1 MYDITK
7 MKVLVVDD
15 NDFMRDLVASML
27 REIGFRE
34 IVHAGDGE
42 AALQKVRSEGPEL
55 ILCDVDMEPMNGLD
69 FVERMRRN
77 QPPPAKQTPVILLT
91 AHSDAEIVQ
100 RAIKLAVNAYIV
112 KPVKR
117 NQLEA
122 RIATV
127 LEKTHGS
134 TSSFGF

>member
-1 MYDITK
+1 MFDITK

-27 REIGFRE
+27 REIGFRD
-34 IVHAGDGE
+34 IFHASDGE
-42 AALQKVRSEGPEL
+42 KALVKNKEVDPHL

-69 FVERMRRN
+69 FVEHLRRTAP
-77 QPPPAKQTPVILLT
+77 PPPANPTPVILLT

-100 RAIKLAVNAYIV
+100 RAIKLGVNAYIV

-127 LEKTHGS
+127 LEKLR
-134 TSSFGF
+134 

>member
-7 MKVLVVDD
+7 IRVLVVDD

-27 REIGFRE
+27 REIGFRD
-34 IVHAGDGE
+34 IFHAADGE
-42 AALQKVRSEGPEL
+42 AALAKTQEVDPGL
-55 ILCDVDMEPMNGLD
+55 IICDVDMEPMNGLD
-69 FVERMRRN
+69 FVEQMRRRA
-77 QPPPAKQTPVILLT
+77 PPPPTPQIPVILLT
-91 AHSDAEIVQ
+91 AHSEAEIVQ
-100 RAIKLAVNAYIV
+100 RAIKLGVSAYVV

-127 LEKTHGS
+127 LEKSRGP
-134 TSSFGF
+134 

>member
-7 MKVLVVDD
+7 MKMLVVDD

-34 IVHAGDGE
+34 IFHAGDGE
-42 AALQKVRSEGPEL
+42 AALLKTKEIGPDM

-69 FVERMRRN
+69 FVEKMRRN
-77 QPPPAKQTPVILLT
+77 APPPPAPQTPVILLT
-91 AHSDAEIVQ
+91 AHSEAEIVQ
-100 RAIKLAVNAYIV
+100 RAIKLGVSAYVV

-127 LEKTHGS
+127 LEKIHGL
-134 TSSFGF
+134 

>member
-7 MKVLVVDD
+7 IKVLVVDD

-34 IVHAGDGE
+34 ISHAADGE
-42 AALQKVRSEGPEL
+42 AALAKAQEVDPGL
-55 ILCDVDMEPMNGLD
+55 IICDVDMEPMNGLD
-69 FVERMRRN
+69 FIEQLRRRA
-77 QPPPAKQTPVILLT
+77 PPPPTPPIPVILLT
-91 AHSDAEIVQ
+91 AHSEAEIVQ
-100 RAIKLAVNAYIV
+100 RAIKLGVNGYVV

-127 LEKTHGS
+127 LERLRGA
-134 TSSFGF
+134 GM

>member
-1 MYDITK
+1 MPVK
-7 MKVLVVDD
+7 EVDP
-15 NDFMRDLVASML
+15 
-27 REIGFRE
+27 
-34 IVHAGDGE
+34 H
-42 AALQKVRSEGPEL
+42 L

-69 FVERMRRN
+69 FVERLRRTAP
-77 QPPPAKQTPVILLT
+77 PPPANPTPVILLT

-100 RAIKLAVNAYIV
+100 RAIKLGVNAYIV

-127 LEKTHGS
+127 LEKLR
-134 TSSFGF
+134 

>member
-1 MYDITK
+1 MYDIAK
-7 MKVLVVDD
+7 IRVLVVDD

-27 REIGFRE
+27 REIGFRD
-34 IVHAGDGE
+34 IFHAADGE
-42 AALQKVRSEGPEL
+42 AALAKTKEVEPGM
-55 ILCDVDMEPMNGLD
+55 IICDVDMEPMNGLD

-127 LEKTHGS
+127 LEKIHG
-134 TSSFGF
+134 SSFGF

>member
-1 MYDITK
+1 MFDIAK

-34 IVHAGDGE
+34 IFHASDGE
-42 AALQKVRSEGPEL
+42 AALSKTREVDPHL

-69 FVERMRRN
+69 FVEHLRRLT
-77 QPPPAKQTPVILLT
+77 PPALGKTPVILLT
-91 AHSDAEIVQ
+91 AHSEAEIVQ
-100 RAIKLAVNAYIV
+100 RAIKIGVNAYVV

-127 LEKTHGS
+127 LEKLQAS
-134 TSSFGF
+134 

>member
-1 MYDITK
+1 MYDITR

-42 AALQKVRSEGPEL
+42 AALQKVKAEGPEL

-69 FVERMRRN
+69 FVERLRRN

-134 TSSFGF
+134 TSKFGL

>member
-1 MYDITK
+1 MYDITR

-15 NDFMRDLVASML
+15 NDFMRDLIASML

-34 IVHAGDGE
+34 IFHASDGA
-42 AALQKVRSEGPEL
+42 AALQKTKEVDPHL

-69 FVERMRRN
+69 FVEQLRRLTP
-77 QPPPAKQTPVILLT
+77 QSIAQTPVILLT
-91 AHSDAEIVQ
+91 AHSEAEIVQ
-100 RAIKLAVNAYIV
+100 RAIKLGVNAYVV

-127 LEKTHGS
+127 LEKLR
-134 TSSFGF
+134 SF

>member
-7 MKVLVVDD
+7 IRVLVVDD

-34 IVHAGDGE
+34 ITHAGDGE
-42 AALQKVRSEGPEL
+42 AALAKVQEVEPGL

-69 FVERMRRN
+69 FVEHLRKRAL
-77 QPPPAKQTPVILLT
+77 PPPTPPTPVILLT
-91 AHSDAEIVQ
+91 SHSEAEIVQ
-100 RAIKLAVNAYIV
+100 RAIKLGVSAYVV

-122 RIATV
+122 RIVTV
-127 LEKTHGS
+127 LEKIRGQA
-134 TSSFGF
+134 FGF

>member
-1 MYDITK
+1 
-7 MKVLVVDD
+7 
-15 NDFMRDLVASML
+15 
-27 REIGFRE
+27 
-34 IVHAGDGE
+34 
-42 AALQKVRSEGPEL
+42 LQKVKSEGPEL

-127 LEKTHGS
+127 LEKVHGS
-134 TSSFGF
+134 TLGKVLGF

>member
-7 MKVLVVDD
+7 MTVLVVDD

-34 IVHAGDGE
+34 IVHASDGE
-42 AALQKVRSEGPEL
+42 AALQKVKQENPSL

-69 FVERMRRN
+69 FVDRLRRT
-77 QPPPAKQTPVILLT
+77 QLPPAKQTPVILLT

-100 RAIKLAVNAYIV
+100 RAIKLGVNAYIV

-127 LEKTHGS
+127 LEKLR
-134 TSSFGF
+134 

>member
-7 MKVLVVDD
+7 MTVLVVDD

-34 IVHAGDGE
+34 IVHAADGE
-42 AALQKVRSEGPEL
+42 AALQKVKAENPSL

-69 FVERMRRN
+69 FVDRLRRT

-100 RAIKLAVNAYIV
+100 RAIKLGVAAYIV

-127 LEKTHGS
+127 LDKIHGY
-134 TSSFGF
+134 T

>member
-1 MYDITK
+1 MYDITR

-15 NDFMRDLVASML
+15 NDFMRDLIASML

-34 IVHAGDGE
+34 IFHAGDGA
-42 AALQKVRSEGPEL
+42 AALQKTKEVDPHL

-69 FVERMRRN
+69 FVGQLRRLT
-77 QPPPAKQTPVILLT
+77 PPSIAQTPVILLT
-91 AHSDAEIVQ
+91 AHSEAEIVQ
-100 RAIKLAVNAYIV
+100 RAIKLGVNAYVV

-127 LEKTHGS
+127 LEKLR
-134 TSSFGF
+134 SF

>member
-7 MKVLVVDD
+7 IKVLVVDD

-34 IVHAGDGE
+34 IFHASDGE
-42 AALQKVRSEGPEL
+42 AALTKVQDVDPGL
-55 ILCDVDMEPMNGLD
+55 IICDVDMEPMNGLD
-69 FVERMRRN
+69 FVEQLRRRAP
-77 QPPPAKQTPVILLT
+77 PPPAMPKPVILLT
-91 AHSDAEIVQ
+91 AHSEAEIVQ
-100 RAIKLAVNAYIV
+100 RAIKLGVNGYVV

-122 RIATV
+122 RIVTV
-127 LEKTHGS
+127 LERMRGI
-134 TSSFGF
+134 

>member
-1 MYDITK
+1 MYDITR

-34 IVHAGDGE
+34 IVHASDGE
-42 AALQKVRSEGPEL
+42 AALGKVKAEGPEL

-100 RAIKLAVNAYIV
+100 RAIKLGVNAYIV

-127 LEKTHGS
+127 LEKIHGY
-134 TSSFGF
+134 

>member
-1 MYDITK
+1 MYDISK
-7 MKVLVVDD
+7 MTVLVVDD

-42 AALQKVRSEGPEL
+42 AALQKVRSDDPEL

-69 FVERMRRN
+69 FVERLRRN
-77 QPPPAKQTPVILLT
+77 QMPPAKQTPVILLT
-91 AHSDAEIVQ
+91 SHSEAEIVQ
-100 RAIKLAVNAYIV
+100 RAIKLGVNAYVV

-127 LEKTHGS
+127 LDKIHGYS
-134 TSSFGF
+134 

>member
-7 MKVLVVDD
+7 IRILVVDD
-15 NDFMRDLVASML
+15 NDFMRDLIASML

-34 IVHAGDGE
+34 ISHAADGE
-42 AALQKVRSEGPEL
+42 AALAKVLETDPGL

-69 FVERMRRN
+69 FVEQLRKRS
-77 QPPPAKQTPVILLT
+77 PPPPTPQVPVILLT
-91 AHSDAEIVQ
+91 SHSEAEIVQ
-100 RAIKLAVNAYIV
+100 RAIKLGVNAYVV

-122 RIATV
+122 RIVTV
-127 LEKTHGS
+127 LEKIRGQA
-134 TSSFGF
+134 FGL